1 MPEDRSAA
9 PEDRNGNTNTDTD
22 VVIAGAGPT
31 GLVLALDLARRG
43 VRALLLERADGL
55 FPGSRGK
62 GLQPRSQEVLDDLGV
77 LPGVLAAGS
86 AYPRMLAW
94 EGTERRGEWDMIE
107 RSEPTERV
115 PYANTL
121 LIPQSRTQELLYER
135 LTALGGG
142 VRFGTAL
149 TGLRQDD
156 GGVEAELGT
165 GETVRAAFLVGADG
179 GRSTVRRAL
188 GIGMTGETVDPRPM
202 LVADV
207 RIAPGA
213 VADRDHWHVW
223 RAPDGGVALCPLP
236 GDGGLFQLAA
246 TFEDPAAPV
255 DTTPEGVRALLAA
268 RTPLSPDE
276 IAEVPWAS
284 DYRARA
290 ALADRFREGR
300 VFLAGDAAHVHSPA
314 GGQGLNTG
322 VQDAY
327 NLGWKLAQVLR
338 HGAPAALLDSY
349 EAERRPVAADVLGL
363 STRLHRATADGD
375 APQRGGEVQ
384 QLGLGYR
391 GSALAVDTRPRT
403 PGDALRA
410 GDRAP
415 DGPYAGG
422 RLFDLFRGPHFTLL
436 AVGTAGLPDALPE
449 PVSAA
454 RLPADEAYGT
464 GLFLIRPDGYVGW
477 AGDRAD
483 AGLDAY
489 LTALGLTR
497 AAAPRA
503 VPEGMPA

>member
-1 MPEDRSAA
+1 MSTPTPATAA
-9 PEDRNGNTNTDTD
+9 HRDTD
-22 VVIAGAGPT
+22 VVICGAGPT

-77 LPGVLAAGS
+77 LPGVLAAGGP
-86 AYPRMLAW
+86 YPRMLAW

-107 RSEPTERV
+107 RSEPTEQV
-115 PYANTL
+115 PYADTL

-142 VRFGTAL
+142 VRFGAAL
-149 TGLRQDD
+149 TGFRRDAEH
-156 GGVEAELGT
+156 VEVRLNT
-165 GETVRAAFLVGADG
+165 GETVRAGYLVGADG

-188 GIGMTGETVDPRPM
+188 GIGMAGETVDPRPM

-207 RIAPGA
+207 RIAPGT

-223 RAPDGGVALCPLP
+223 RAADGGVALCPLP
-236 GDGGLFQLAA
+236 GDDGLFQLAA
-246 TFEDPAAPV
+246 TFEDESAAV
-255 DTTPEGVRALLAA
+255 DTTPDGVRALLAA
-268 RTPLSPDE
+268 RTPLTGDA
-276 IAEVPWAS
+276 ITDVPWAS
-284 DYRARA
+284 DHRVRA

-327 NLGWKLAQVLR
+327 NLGWKLAQVLL
-338 HGAPAALLDSY
+338 HGAPAALLDTY

-363 STRLHRATADGD
+363 STRLHRASADG
-375 APQRGGEVQ
+375 AAVQRGGEVR

-391 GSALAVDTRPRT
+391 DSDLAVDTRPET
-403 PGDALRA
+403 PEDAVRA

-415 DGPYAGG
+415 DGRYGED

-436 AVGTAGLPDALPE
+436 TAGTAEPPAVLPE
-449 PVSAA
+449 RVRAA
-454 RLPADEAYGT
+454 RIPAGGPYGT
-464 GLFLIRPDGYVGW
+464 GVLLIRPDGYVGW
-477 AGDRAD
+477 AGHRAD
-483 AGLDAY
+483 ASFDAY
-489 LTALGLTR
+489 LMAVGL
-497 AAAPRA
+497 APA
-503 VPEGMPA
+503 GVPA

>member
-1 MPEDRSAA
+1 MAA
-9 PEDRNGNTNTDTD
+9 DGDTD
-22 VVIAGAGPT
+22 VVITGAGPT

-43 VRALLLERADGL
+43 VRALLLERAGGL

-77 LPGVLAAGS
+77 LPGVLAAGGP
-86 AYPRMLAW
+86 YPRMLAW

-107 RSEPTERV
+107 RSEPTEQV

-121 LIPQSRTQELLYER
+121 LIPQSRTQELLYAR
-135 LTALGGG
+135 LAELGGG
-142 VRFGTAL
+142 VRFGAEVTAF
-149 TGLRQDD
+149 RQDD
-156 GGVEAELGT
+156 EGVEVELSGGKT
-165 GETVRAAFLVGADG
+165 IRAAYLVGADG

-207 RIAPGA
+207 RITPGA
-213 VADRDHWHVW
+213 VTDRDHWHVW

-236 GDGGLFQLAA
+236 GGDDLFQLAA
-246 TFEDPAAPV
+246 TFEDAAAAV
-255 DTTPEGVRALLAA
+255 DTTPEGVRALLVA
-268 RTPLSPDE
+268 RTPLAAEE
-276 IAEVPWAS
+276 ITDVPWAS

-327 NLGWKLAQVLR
+327 NLGWKLAQVLL
-338 HGAPAALLDSY
+338 HGAPATLLDSY

-363 STRLHRATADGD
+363 STRLHKATADGE
-375 APQRGGEVQ
+375 ATQRGKEVQ

-391 GSALAVDTRPRT
+391 DSVLAVDTRPEA

-415 DGPYAGG
+415 DGPYGG
-422 RLFDLFRGPHFTLL
+422 ERLFDLFRGPHFTLL
-436 AVGTAGLPDALPE
+436 TVGDAEPPAALPE
-449 PVSAA
+449 TVRPARLAA
-454 RLPADEAYGT
+454 REPYGT
-464 GLFLIRPDGYVGW
+464 GVLLIRPDGYVGW
-477 AGDRAD
+477 AGERAD
-483 AGLDAY
+483 ASLDAY
-489 LTALGLTR
+489 LTAVGL
-497 AAAPRA
+497 APVGIR
-503 VPEGMPA
+503 P